1 MPPLSRRRYARATA
15 RFGLIRRLTIAQGV
29 VSVTAAALSLSQL
42 QQLELATVVST
53 VASIWCGLAAWRE
66 YSAGMSRL
74 LDPKLLSAS
83 VDHHLLR
90 AVLAGAAVMLLS
102 WTFVRGKEPRRRNVA
117 LMAVAMQ
124 VLATLCVT
132 SMFVVRNAFNHIVP
146 AGSKAE
152 SDVELSDVESDPP
165 SGEPD
170 QDRRAHTRALSQTL
184 PRGWRQHAPHRQ
196 QWEPPCLP
204 LLSSNHRSEQ
214 NLTTLEEEMSPCLG
228 SPYDSHCEQPS
239 RSPKSPTEPKSE
251 TEQRSRARAS
261 RSLSFGSRPG
271 SRTSLHEATPEM
283 AQEPVA
289 AAPCAQ
295 SAPRRSPSGRMSLSD
310 LRECLRSGP
319 GLSPTLASDSGS
331 SDFLVAEGLP
341 SSTASFALSSSDAT
355 QTVSPTK
362 VESPL

>member
-1 MPPLSRRRYARATA
+1 MPALSRRRYARATA

-29 VSVTAAALSLSQL
+29 VSATAAALSLLQL
-42 QQLELATVVST
+42 QHLDLATVVST
-53 VASIWCGLAAWRE
+53 VASVWCGLAAWRE

-83 VDHHLLR
+83 VDHHLFR

-165 SGEPD
+165 SGESD
-170 QDRRAHTRALSQTL
+170 HDRRAATRAMSQTL
-184 PRGWRQHAPHRQ
+184 PRGWRQHAPHRHH
-196 QWEPPCLP
+196 WEPPCLP
-204 LLSSNHRSEQ
+204 LLSSNRSEQ

-228 SPYDSHCEQPS
+228 SPCDSHCEHPS
-239 RSPKSPTEPKSE
+239 RSPKSPTEPRNE

-261 RSLSFGSRPG
+261 RSLSFGSQRPG
-271 SRTSLHEATPEM
+271 SKPSP
-283 AQEPVA
+283 QESPTLLELAPAGTFPPA
-289 AAPCAQ
+289 AAPCGQGGAKR
-295 SAPRRSPSGRMSLSD
+295 SAGRMTFSD
-310 LRECLRSGP
+310 LRACLRSDP
-319 GLSPTLASDSGS
+319 GLSPTVADADFSDP
-331 SDFLVAEGLP
+331 LGL
-341 SSTASFALSSSDAT
+341 SADGA
-355 QTVSPTK
+355 QTVSPAK
-362 VESPL
+362 SESPL